1 MTTRQNWS
9 DECENAL
16 NKQISMELYAFHYYK
31 LLSSY
36 FLQSNVSLENIG
48 KFFKKSSEEE
58 NEHAD
63 KMIEYQLKRGGKYN
77 FEGIPSITLELE
89 NLRMSNMHVKR
100 SFELALDLEK
110 TVNNNLLELHDLAD
124 NSKDPTFC
132 DFLEANFLDEQ
143 VEANYELGK
152 IISKLELIGNDKT
165 GLFLFDHEFE

>member
-9 DECENAL
+9 DDCENAL
-16 NKQISMELYAFHYYK
+16 NKQITMELYAFHYYK

-36 FLQSNVSLENIG
+36 FLQSNIGLENIG
-48 KFFKKSSEEE
+48 KYFKKSSDEE

-77 FEGIPSITLELE
+77 FEGVVNISLDLD

-100 SFELALDLEK
+100 AFELALELEK
-110 TVNNNLLELHDLAD
+110 TVNNSLLELHSLAD
-124 NSKDPTFC
+124 NSKDPAFC
-132 DFLEANFLDEQ
+132 DFLEGNFLAEQ
-143 VEANYELGK
+143 VDANYELGK

-165 GLFLFDHEFE
+165 GLYLFDHEFE